1 MYRLLLF
8 FFSSRIRH
16 TRCALVT
23 GVQTC
28 ALPIYLA
35 CERPFEDKVVEFR
48 VIARPCPIAIK
59 IRRTNRL
66 MRFLG
71 VFGLG
76 LILPRLF
83 RKEGAVIT
91 VSYRFSRSR
100 NGAAVHL
107 HAVSPHIG
115 DCAILIELLSNPHGM
130 AGGKAKLA
138 RGDRQ
143 STRLKSRH

>member
-1 MYRLLLF
+1 MRISDW
-8 FFSSRIRH
+8 SSDVCSSDLIDGRPFQPRRSH
-16 TRCALVT
+16 
-23 GVQTC
+23 
-28 ALPIYLA
+28 LA

-76 LILPRLF
+76 LISPRLF

-115 DCAILIELLSNPHGM
+115 DCAILIELLRNPHGM
-130 AGGKAKLA
+130 AGGKAQLA
-138 RGDRQ
+138 RGLLLQDRK
-143 STRLKSRH
+143 STRLNS

>member
-1 MYRLLLF
+1 MSFQPRR
-8 FFSSRIRH
+8 SH
-16 TRCALVT
+16 
-23 GVQTC
+23 
-28 ALPIYLA
+28 LA

-115 DCAILIELLSNPHGM
+115 DCAILIELLRNPHGM

-138 RGDRQ
+138 RGLLLQRGCCEGRSEEHTSEIQ
-143 STRLKSRH
+143 SL

>member
-1 MYRLLLF
+1 MSFQPRR
-8 FFSSRIRH
+8 SH
-16 TRCALVT
+16 
-23 GVQTC
+23 
-28 ALPIYLA
+28 LA
-35 CERPFEDKVVEFR
+35 CERPFEDKVVEFG
-48 VIARPCPIAIK
+48 VIARSSPIAIK

-83 RKEGAVIT
+83 RKEGAVVT
-91 VSYRFSRSR
+91 VSDRFSRSR

-115 DCAILIELLSNPHGM
+115 DR
-130 AGGKAKLA
+130 K
-138 RGDRQ
+138 
-143 STRLKSRH
+143 STRLNSSH